1 MLTKLRTA
9 FHNLSLRT
17 KILLSYLLLS
27 VVCMVPFFVVST
39 NRATALSESNTV
51 YSAQQALD
59 QATEYLNFR
68 MTSLLQAN
76 FAFAY
81 GKNMASFMVQDP
93 DALSISEQFS
103 LREQMSEMILGIQVA
118 YPGTI
123 SGITLYVN
131 DRFRFASMQ
140 SDYYRPYSEMEAS
153 EWYRNMRSRNVASAF
168 IPPEWNRNGDC
179 VSVVHLISDPQNYA
193 VFVGAMVIDTPARTV
208 NEILRKATVTPGSY
222 CYLVTESGVTAGRSD
237 ARLVTEMPD
246 AVAAALAGDGTY
258 LDGQHRV
265 AVRRLPVCD
274 WLIVQVIPESDLSE
288 VRYSQVRVFVVCAA
302 VVMIAAVGLSL
313 LTSRTVTARINMLSG
328 RMRAFHFE
336 NESPIQ
342 IPTGG
347 DDIDHLIDSYN
358 MMVAEIK
365 KLTAEN
371 IHKGQQINETELAML
386 HAQIN
391 PHFLFNTLD
400 MIRYLADHNENRKIS
415 AAMTAL
421 ASFYR
426 RSLNGGNPDGTI
438 GNELAHVRAYMELQ
452 NLRFDG
458 CVSLHIDVPPAL
470 HDAVLPAVTL
480 QPLVENALLHGVL
493 GRADKR
499 GDIFITGTRDGTD
512 ILLTVRDNGCGIPPD
527 RMASLFG
534 GDRMGSGVGLRNTH
548 ARLRIRF
555 GAGYGLSVD
564 SVLGEYTAIT
574 ARIRAETA
582 PRAAGRPDKS
592 KRTEKEEMK
601 DADTGGG

>member
-1 MLTKLRTA
+1 MLNKLRTA
-9 FHNLSLRT
+9 FHNFSLRT

-27 VVCMVPFFVVST
+27 VVCLVPFFVIST
-39 NRATALSESNTV
+39 NRATELSENNTV
-51 YSAQQALD
+51 YSAQQTLD
-59 QATEYLNFR
+59 QAAEYLDFR

-81 GKNMASFMVQDP
+81 GKNMAEFMVQDP
-93 DALSISEQFS
+93 DALSLTAQFA
-103 LREQMSEMILGIQVA
+103 LREQLSEMIIGIQVA

-131 DRFRFASMQ
+131 DRFQFASMQ
-140 SDYYRPYSEMEAS
+140 SDNFRPYSEMEAS
-153 EWYRNMRSRNVASAF
+153 EWYTDMRRRNIASAF
-168 IPPEWNRNGDC
+168 IPPAWNRNSESL
-179 VSVVHLISDPQNYA
+179 SVVHLISNPHNYA
-193 VFVGAMVIDTPARTV
+193 EFVGAMVIDTPVRTV
-208 NEILRKATVTPGSY
+208 VDILRKATVTPGGY
-222 CYLVTESGVTAGRSD
+222 CYLVTESGVTAASSSAQRI
-237 ARLVTEMPD
+237 VEMPD
-246 AVAAALAGDGTY
+246 AVEAALNNDGTY
-258 LDGQHRV
+258 LDGHHRV
-265 AVRRLPVCD
+265 SVRQLPVCD

-288 VRYSQVRVFVVCAA
+288 VRYSQVRVFVLCAV

-313 LTSRTVTARINMLSG
+313 LTSRTITARINMLSG

-336 NESPIQ
+336 NEPPIQ

-358 MMVAEIK
+358 VMVAEIK

-371 IHKGQQINETELAML
+371 IHKGQQINETEMAML

-400 MIRYLADHNENRKIS
+400 MIRYLADHGETRKIS

-421 ASFYR
+421 AEFYR
-426 RSLNGGNPDGTI
+426 RSLNGGRPDSTVG
-438 GNELAHVRAYMELQ
+438 GELEHIRAYMEIQ

-458 CVSLHIDVPPAL
+458 CVTLHIDVPDDLRSAP
-470 HDAVLPAVTL
+470 LPAVTL
-480 QPLVENALLHGVL
+480 QPLVENAILHGVL
-493 GRADKR
+493 GRADKC
-499 GDIFITGTRDGTD
+499 GEITVTGTRSGGD

-555 GAGYGLSVD
+555 GDGYGLSVD

-574 ARIRAETA
+574 ARIRAQTPEPPQA
-582 PRAAGRPDKS
+582 
-592 KRTEKEEMK
+592 
-601 DADTGGG
+601 

>member
-1 MLTKLRTA
+1 MLTKLRMA

-153 EWYRNMRSRNVASAF
+153 EWYRDMRSRNVASAF
-168 IPPEWNRNGDC
+168 IPPEWNRNDEC

-193 VFVGAMVIDTPARTV
+193 MFVGAMVIDTPARTV
-208 NEILRKATVTPGSY
+208 NEILRKATVTSGSY
-222 CYLVTESGVTAGRSD
+222 CYLVTESGLTVGRS
-237 ARLVTEMPD
+237 AAEPVTEMPD
-246 AVAAALAGDGTY
+246 AVTAALAGDGTY
-258 LDGQHRV
+258 LDGQYRV

-458 CVSLHIDVPPAL
+458 CVSLHIDVPTAL

-534 GDRMGSGVGLRNTH
+534 GDRMGGGVGLRNTH

-582 PRAAGRPDKS
+582 PPGSGSAG
-592 KRTEKEEMK
+592 
-601 DADTGGG
+601 